1 MIGTIGKMIP
11 MVALLAAMGGG
22 SEELTKIGQEMI
34 NLVQEFRTRAEM
46 AGLVKVIRLDILD
59 QKRIPRDIVKYAR
72 DNIDSQGADSGLDIW
87 GVKWKTDGSQ
97 RRPPFFIVSCGPDT
111 KCGTDD
117 DIYVQ
122 VIDKDGRFQSQ
133 VE

>member
-1 MIGTIGKMIP
+1 MISMIGKMIP
-11 MVALLAAMGGG
+11 MIALMAAMGGG

-34 NLVQEFRTRAEM
+34 DMVQEFRTRAEM
-46 AGLVKVIRLDILD
+46 SGLVKVMRLDILD
-59 QKRIPRDIVKYAR
+59 GKRISRDIVKYAR
-72 DNIDSQGADSGLDIW
+72 ENIDSQGADPGLDVW
-87 GVKWKTDGSQ
+87 GGKWKTDGSQ
-97 RRPPFFIVSCGPDT
+97 SRPPYFLVSCGADT

-122 VIDKDGRFQSQ
+122 VVDEEGRFQSR